1 MASKMTAPRVC
12 RTKGKRKLVMV
23 TAYDATFA
31 RLVDLAGVD
40 LVLVGDSMGNV
51 IQGLPNTLEVDLE
64 HVIYHCRCVSR
75 GLEQAHIVADMPF
88 MSYQISEDEAVRNAG
103 RLIREGRAES
113 VKVEG
118 GRRVAGLIRR
128 LVEIGIPVMGHIGL
142 TPQSVHQF
150 GGYRLQGKSDDAAAE
165 LIEEARALAEAGVY
179 SIVLE
184 GIPGD
189 LARRV
194 TDAVQVP
201 TIGIGAGPH
210 CDGQVLVLYDL
221 LGMDDRFSPR
231 FLKKYDDLGSRIVA
245 AVKAFGEDVKQ
256 GVFPAAEH
264 YVNREEQQ

>member
-1 MASKMTAPRVC
+1 MAIKKITAPRVY

-51 IQGLPNTLEVDLE
+51 IQGLPNTLEVELE
-64 HVIYHCRCVSR
+64 HIIYHCRCVSR
-75 GLEQAHIVADMPF
+75 GLERAHVVADMPF
-88 MSYQISEDEAVRNAG
+88 MSYQVSKQEALRNAG

-118 GRRVAGLIRR
+118 GCRVAD
-128 LVEIGIPVMGHIGL
+128 LVRSLVDIGIPVMGHIGL

-150 GGYRLQGKSDDAAAE
+150 GGYKQQGKSDQEAQE
-165 LIEEARALAEAGVY
+165 LIKDAKALEEAGVF
-179 SIVLE
+179 SMVLE
-184 GIPGD
+184 GMPGD
-189 LARRV
+189 LAKQV
-194 TDAVQVP
+194 TAATSVP

-221 LGMDDRFSPR
+221 LGLDDRFNPR
-231 FLKKYDDLGSRIVA
+231 FLKKYSKMGEAVVE
-245 AVKAFGEDVKQ
+245 AVKEFGEEVKQ
-256 GVFPAAEH
+256 GSFPGTSH
-264 YVNREEQQ
+264 YTNRKD